1 MSSEHTMK
9 DSRGGEVSLP
19 EEQRQQVISYLKHQ
33 GSKPASD
40 LLVLIQ
46 RGAKMLDDALAGV
59 TEEQARISP
68 AEGEWSI
75 SEVLRHVEASAL
87 GCAQLVRALA
97 RGEKGAGGF
106 DGPSMSEGGSLREL
120 RGRVAAAYEEI
131 ERAVAALDAADLET
145 TANHPFFGE
154 INCKEW
160 AAFMYVHTRDHV
172 TQIEATKQQA
182 QTLRSQ

>member
-19 EEQRQQVISYLKHQ
+19 EEQRQQVISYLKYQ

-40 LLVLIQ
+40 LVVLIQ
-46 RGAKMLDDALAGV
+46 RGAKMLDDTLAGV

-87 GCAQLVRALA
+87 GCARLVRALA
-97 RGEKGAGGF
+97 RGEKGAEAF
-106 DGPSMSEGGSLREL
+106 EGPSMCEDGSFREL
-120 RGRVAAAYEEI
+120 RGRVAAAYGEVES
-131 ERAVAALDAADLET
+131 AVAALDAADLET

-172 TQIEATKQQA
+172 NQIDAIRRQA
-182 QTLRSQ
+182 GLLPR